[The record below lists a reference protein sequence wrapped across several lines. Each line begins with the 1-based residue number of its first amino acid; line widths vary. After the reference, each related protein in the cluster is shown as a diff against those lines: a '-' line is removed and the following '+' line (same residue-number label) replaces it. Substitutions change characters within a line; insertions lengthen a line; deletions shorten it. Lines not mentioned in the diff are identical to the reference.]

1 MPENQHPAA
10 PKASRLDQ
18 MLPDYWGEAD
28 NFEEARTMALI
39 AQAKALEGIENAVTL
54 IASDLLDGLEEINDR
69 LRELAE
75 LDNTTELEVEF
86 IEDEP
91 GKVLDT

>member
-1 MPENQHPAA
+1 MPENPHPAA
-10 PKASRLDQ
+10 PKASRLNQ
-18 MLPDYWGEAD
+18 MLPEMWGEPE

-54 IASDLLDGLEEINDR
+54 IASDLLDALEEINDR
-69 LRELAE
+69 LRELADVE
-75 LDNTTELEVEF
+75 TNIDVEF
-86 IEDEP
+86 IEDDP